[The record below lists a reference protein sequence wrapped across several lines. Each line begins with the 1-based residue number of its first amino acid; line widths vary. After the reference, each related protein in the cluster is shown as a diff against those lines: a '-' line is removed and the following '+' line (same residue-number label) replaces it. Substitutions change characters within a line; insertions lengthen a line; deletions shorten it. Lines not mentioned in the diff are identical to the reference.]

1 MNADLTP
8 SSLAISILT
17 SQTFFDILLKVII
30 YFWGFIYPQKIKRF
44 RRFHMMNDFRTFSKI
59 LNFLRM

>member
-1 MNADLTP
+1 VNADLTP

-30 YFWGFIYPQKIKRF
+30 YFWGFIYPKK
-44 RRFHMMNDFRTFSKI
+44 K
-59 LNFLRM
+59 

>member
-30 YFWGFIYPQKIKRF
+30 YFWGDLFTPKNKKISS
-44 RRFHMMNDFRTFSKI
+44 FSYDEWLLYI
-59 LNFLRM
+59 FENLEFSEN